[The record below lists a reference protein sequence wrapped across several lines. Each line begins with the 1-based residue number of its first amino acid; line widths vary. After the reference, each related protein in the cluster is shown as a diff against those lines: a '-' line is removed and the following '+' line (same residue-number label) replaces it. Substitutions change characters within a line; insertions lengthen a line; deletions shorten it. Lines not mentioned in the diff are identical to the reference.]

1 MSSDTEAAAAPRP
14 GGRSSGAPTIY
25 DIARLA
31 EVNPSTVSRALS
43 QPGRVN
49 AKTAERIR
57 AAAEQLNFR
66 MNPMA
71 RALPTGR
78 THTLAILV
86 ADITNP
92 VVFGIIRGAAHEAAA
107 HGYTMIIAESEESG
121 EREATDAARL
131 LPSVDGLILAT
142 TRLDDDSIRGL
153 ASAKPLVTI
162 NRDVGESVDSVLPDL
177 TIGVDAAVAHLVE
190 LGHDVIGY
198 LPGPASSWIS
208 ERRRETIE
216 HAVHER
222 GATVIVFDHRS
233 PTREGGAA
241 ALDVLLASPA
251 TAVIGYN
258 DMMMLGV
265 VQEATRRE
273 IEIPGRLSLI
283 GFDDIFGSDF
293 ISPPLTTIRMPLFEA
308 GRRAVRAILDADGT
322 DGLLPTELVLRAS
335 TGPRT

>member
-1 MSSDTEAAAAPRP
+1 MSSDTDAATAPRP

-31 EVNPSTVSRALS
+31 EVNPSTVSRALN

-57 AAAEQLNFR
+57 AAADQLNFR
-66 MNPMA
+66 ANPMA

-78 THTLAILV
+78 THTLALLV

-142 TRLDDDSIRGL
+142 TRLDDDAIRDL
-153 ASAKPLVTI
+153 ARTKPLVTL
-162 NRDVGESVDSVLPDL
+162 NRDVGSSVVSVLPDL
-177 TIGVDAAVAHLVE
+177 TLGVDAAVGHLAE
-190 LGHDVIGY
+190 LGHGVIGY

-208 ERRRETIE
+208 DRRREAIE
-216 HAVHER
+216 HAALEQ
-222 GATVIVFDHRS
+222 GASVVVFDHTS

-241 ALDVLLASPA
+241 ALDALLASTA

-273 IEIPGRLSLI
+273 IPIPGRLSLI
-283 GFDDIFGSDF
+283 GFDDIFGSDL
-293 ISPPLTTIRMPLFEA
+293 ITPALTTIRMPLFEA
-308 GRRAVRAILDADGT
+308 GRRAVTAILDAQAT
-322 DGLLPTELVLRAS
+322 DGLLPTELVIRAS
-335 TGPRT
+335 TGPRN